1 MAKREY
7 VLEEYRLLDNLEN
20 DVIGLIENCH
30 IQLENT
36 DPDSPD
42 FVIKGQIKGFR
53 HVLTLIENLK
63 KGE

>member
-1 MAKREY
+1 MKKEY
-7 VLEEYRLLDNLEN
+7 VIEEYRLLEKLES
-20 DVIGLIENCH
+20 DIEGLIENSH
-30 IQLENT
+30 IQLESI

-42 FVIKGQIKGFR
+42 FITKGQIKGFR